1 MRFVFN
7 GNELIGGDREKLES
21 RIGSLGNTNSKVYG
35 MYGNGKQSQTEPN
48 RATPNRNC
56 SPANR
61 IAISFKHLLTLAL
74 QWFH

>member
-1 MRFVFN
+1 VRFVFN

-35 MYGNGKQSQTEPN
+35 MYGNGKADPN

-74 QWFH
+74 QQFH